1 MKRNI
6 YIYIVYTCRRSLYS
20 SSSNFSFPPFPFFL
34 PFLLP
39 LSIKKSP
46 RRGAPFGKKGI
57 VGRSAPSKLHIARKL
72 PSILR
77 PHGIKRV
84 FSLGDERRIED
95 ISILFFYDPLVELYN
110 SNCTKRLLWRNW
122 YPYQSC
128 SRCGT
133 TTKTDSFFWGGMI
146 TIAGI
151 QGRKVSSLYKEVV
164 SKGDERRWKCFE
176 SKIRDKI
183 AKVFFIIE
191 FERIEFELSVFFSF
205 LIFQR
210 LFYFR

>member
-1 MKRNI
+1 MWKSKTAEEDAWREEDSGGIEELNEISPRIPGWMKRNI

-110 SNCTKRLLWRNW
+110 SNCAKRLLWRNW

-133 TTKTDSFFWGGMI
+133 TTKTDSFLRRDDHDSRNTGAKSF
-146 TIAGI
+146 
-151 QGRKVSSLYKEVV
+151 VSL
-164 SKGDERRWKCFE
+164 
-176 SKIRDKI
+176 
-183 AKVFFIIE
+183 
-191 FERIEFELSVFFSF
+191 
-205 LIFQR
+205 
-210 LFYFR
+210 